1 MRMLRG
7 TFWQAAVAV
16 SIWSA
21 PSRRRRRPPRR
32 GPTFVLV
39 ITDDVGY
46 ADIGSYGA
54 KDIKTPNIDSLARDG
69 VKLTDFYANGP
80 MCSPTRAGPPTARYQ
95 QRFAIEA
102 ALGGVSTAPEQG
114 LPATGHSLPQLLKN
128 AGYATALLGKWH
140 LGYKPEVQP

>member
-1 MRMLRG
+1 MRTHTRAL
-7 TFWQAAVAV
+7 QLSLALAAAVAA
-16 SIWSA
+16 WLGSA
-21 PSRRRRRPPRR
+21 PISAQAPPAPTRPNV
-32 GPTFVLV
+32 VLV

-80 MCSPTRAGPPTARYQ
+80 MCSPTRAGLVSGRYQ

-114 LPATGHSLPQLLKN
+114 LPATGRSLPQLLKN

-140 LGYKPEVQP
+140 L